1 LQYESK
7 IPYKIYPDFKVFT
20 SYAIQDITFDDLH
33 NHVLELM
40 SDVYFSA
47 GVNGIY
53 DFSKITSLT
62 GDLDRWRM
70 LAEGMSS
77 DEVIVAKAKTAIVLP
92 EDNLSLHQI
101 MEGYLIMTAGSLI
114 DYQIFTPPQWQ
125 EAMEHVG
132 LGIFKDMQDFEK
144 KAAVQ

>member
-1 LQYESK
+1 MQYESK
-7 IPYKIYPDFKVFT
+7 IPYKIYPGFKVFT

-47 GVNGIY
+47 GINGIY

-62 GDLDRWRM
+62 GDLERWRS

-77 DEVIVAKAKTAIVLP
+77 DEVIVAKAKTAIILP

-114 DYQIFTPPQWQ
+114 DYQIFTPSRWQ
-125 EAMEHVG
+125 EAMDHVG

-144 KAAVQ
+144 TAAAQ

>member
-1 LQYESK
+1 MQYESK

-47 GVNGIY
+47 GINGIY

-62 GDLDRWRM
+62 GDLERWRS

-77 DEVIVAKAKTAIVLP
+77 DEVIVAKAKTAIILP

-114 DYQIFTPPQWQ
+114 DYQIFTPSRS
-125 EAMEHVG
+125 
-132 LGIFKDMQDFEK
+132 
-144 KAAVQ
+144 

>member
-1 LQYESK
+1 MQYESK

-40 SDVYFSA
+40 SDVYFS
-47 GVNGIY
+47 GGLNGIY

-77 DEVIVAKAKTAIVLP
+77 DEVIVAKAKTAIILP

-114 DYQIFTPPQWQ
+114 DYQIFTPSRSQ
-125 EAMEHVG
+125 EAMDHVG

-144 KAAVQ
+144 TAAAQ